1 MNFSINCKNS
11 CVFPKFINVYLP
23 NVDEIHMYGI
33 QKKETPKKAIH
44 KRIRERN
51 DLDKNI
57 KNGKLKIN

>member
-1 MNFSINCKNS
+1 MKYICMEFK
-11 CVFPKFINVYLP
+11 
-23 NVDEIHMYGI
+23 
-33 QKKETPKKAIH
+33 KKETPKKAIH